1 MLKTST
7 KHATSYISII
17 LTLLGSSA
25 WGSDYQDAFLRST
38 WIVVGKKSTADYAA
52 NLITS
57 KGMPF
62 ALVAYAVSGDLGS
75 SGSGGDLGITKCSSF
90 VGPIAEVLCNAPFG
104 TIIGPIQTEFGWSLH
119 LVSGRADTA
128 EALPRVAPLSLT
140 RPFDPDVTL
149 SCHHAALG
157 ALPSVVV
164 KVDTK
169 GNLAYVG
176 AARSFLQVT

>member
-119 LVSGRADTA
+119 LVS
-128 EALPRVAPLSLT
+128 
-140 RPFDPDVTL
+140 RPCKIHYSKSTL
-149 SCHHAALG
+149 RGMTNNPIFCHHTADPIVRASQPR
-157 ALPSVVV
+157 APNRAV
-164 KVDTK
+164 
-169 GNLAYVG
+169 
-176 AARSFLQVT
+176 